1 MGDTGE
7 PKLKIV
13 PLNPALEP
21 QFWELVNQDIPHYF
35 FFALDWHTRRN
46 DTEILLALNQ
56 DRIDGMMLI
65 FKERIVQLRGSRK
78 SAEALLERLELSKA
92 EFQVSEHH
100 GESVRAKYQPTWS
113 HELVLMMLRRGEER
127 LRIAHPIVPLDSSDA
142 EPIAAMMTT
151 LDPEFWGE
159 VTREQVVEGMNT
171 DTWVGIKERGELA
184 SIGRA
189 RLTENVGIIH
199 TIATHAA
206 HRNKGYATSITSLLV
221 RHILGSTPTA
231 LIYTLRDNPPANK
244 VYRKVGFTPYK
255 EYLIIKAERR

>member
-1 MGDTGE
+1 M
-7 PKLKIV
+7 KIV
-13 PLNPALEP
+13 PLDPALEP
-21 QFWELVNQDIPHYF
+21 QFWELVNEDVPHYF
-35 FFALDWHTRRN
+35 FFALDWHTHRS

-78 SAEALLERLELSKA
+78 SAETLLERLELSKA
-92 EFQVSEHH
+92 EFQVSQHH
-100 GESVRAKYQPTWS
+100 KESVMRKYQPTWS
-113 HELVLMMLRRGEER
+113 HELVLMMLQSGEER

-151 LDPEFWGE
+151 LDPEIWGE
-159 VTREQVVEGMNT
+159 VTREKVVEGMNT
-171 DTWVGIKERGELA
+171 DTWVGIREREELV

-199 TIATHAA
+199 TIATHPG
-206 HRNKGYATSITSLLV
+206 HRNKGYATSITSFLV
-221 RHILGSTPTA
+221 RHILDTAPTA
-231 LIYTLRDNPPANK
+231 LIYTLRDNPPANR

-255 EYLIIKAERR
+255 QYLIMKAERR